1 MMFSGFYTAASGML
15 MNQRR
20 LDTVSNN
27 MANQN
32 TPGYQAKKVI
42 GTTFDEELLRQQGNV
57 ETPIGVGSP
66 IAVVDREAVDF
77 TQGNLK
83 ETKRAYDVAVSG
95 KGFFVIQGE
104 GQEYLTRNGN
114 FDRDNEGYLVLRGV
128 GRVLGD
134 DGPIRVDNE
143 FFNVGSTGGVF
154 SENGQL
160 LGMLRMEEPTDYD
173 ALVQN
178 GNGTYTADGGQLQ
191 RVYPQVSQGWLEASN
206 VNLGKEMTDAMS
218 VQRAFQSC
226 GRALT
231 IIDQMNQKTASEIGK
246 I

>member
-20 LDTVSNN
+20 LNAVSNN

-42 GTTFDEELLRQQGNV
+42 GTTFDDELLRQQGGTQV
-57 ETPIGVGSP
+57 QIGGGSP
-66 IAVVDREAVDF
+66 IAIVAEEAIDF
-77 TQGNLK
+77 SQGVPK
-83 ETKRAYDVAVSG
+83 ETNRPYDMAISG

-134 DGPIRVDNE
+134 DGPIKVDNG
-143 FFNVGSTGGVF
+143 FFSVGSTGGVF

-160 LGMLRMEEPTDYD
+160 LDMIRMEEPEDYA

-178 GNGTYTADGGQLQ
+178 DNGTYTAGGQMT
-191 RVYPQVSQGWLEASN
+191 RVWPEVSQGWLEQSN

-226 GRALT
+226 GKAIT

-246 I
+246 L

>member
-20 LDTVSNN
+20 LNAVSNN

-42 GTTFDEELLRQQGNV
+42 GTTFDEELLRQQGGI
-57 ETPIGVGSP
+57 ETNIGGGSP
-66 IAVVDREAVDF
+66 IAIVAEEAIDF

-83 ETKRAYDVAVSG
+83 ETNRPYDMAISG
-95 KGFFVIQGE
+95 NGFFVIQGE

-134 DGPIRVDNE
+134 DGPIKVDNG
-143 FFNVGSTGGVF
+143 FLMWVLQAACFQRMDSFWACFGWKSLPIMMHWSRMTTGLIHPAVRQRESILQSAREGWR
-154 SENGQL
+154 
-160 LGMLRMEEPTDYD
+160 LRMSTW
-173 ALVQN
+173 VK
-178 GNGTYTADGGQLQ
+178 
-191 RVYPQVSQGWLEASN
+191 R
-206 VNLGKEMTDAMS
+206 
-218 VQRAFQSC
+218 
-226 GRALT
+226 
-231 IIDQMNQKTASEIGK
+231 
-246 I
+246 

>member
-20 LDTVSNN
+20 LNAVSNN

-42 GTTFDEELLRQQGNV
+42 GTTFDEELLRQQGGI
-57 ETPIGVGSP
+57 ETNIGGGSP
-66 IAVVDREAVDF
+66 IAIVAEEAIDF

-83 ETKRAYDVAVSG
+83 ETNRPYDMAISG
-95 KGFFVIQGE
+95 NGFFVIQGE
-104 GQEYLTRNGN
+104 GQEYLPRNGN

-134 DGPIRVDNE
+134 DGPIKVDNG

-160 LGMLRMEEPTDYD
+160 LGMLRVEEPADYD

-178 GNGTYTADGGQLQ
+178 DNGTYTSGGQTT
-191 RVYPQVSQGWLEASN
+191 RVYPTVSQGRLEASN

-226 GRALT
+226 GKALT

-246 I
+246 L